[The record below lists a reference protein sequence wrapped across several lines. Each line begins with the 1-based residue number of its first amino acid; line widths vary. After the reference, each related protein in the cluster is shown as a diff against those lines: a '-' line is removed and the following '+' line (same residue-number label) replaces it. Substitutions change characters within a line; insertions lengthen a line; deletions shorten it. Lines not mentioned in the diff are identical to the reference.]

1 MKCNKYNQ
9 QRDLLKKNTKD
20 DFRRI
25 QMLFNTKNLLG
36 MNEKIMMSR
45 KLCEKYKPE
54 IINIYNQVVI
64 YIKNTK
70 RFKVY

>member
-1 MKCNKYNQ
+1 MPIYSGGYQ
-9 QRDLLKKNTKD
+9 FKNIQSTE

>member
-1 MKCNKYNQ
+1 MYKYNQ
-9 QRDLLKKNTKD
+9 QKDLLKKNTKD
-20 DFRRI
+20 DFRRM